1 MQALIIGSKGQLGLE
16 MQKKLKENNI
26 FFDAYTHTQLDI
38 TDMQNIEEYFVR
50 KKYSFVVNCAAY
62 TNVDKAESNYA
73 NAYAVNAKG
82 AENIAKACNKYDAD
96 LFHISTDYVFS
107 GEAIVQNGLPRP
119 YVETDKCDPQTAYG
133 KTKLIGEEL
142 IRMHHD
148 KSYILR
154 TAWLYGSG
162 SNFVKTMLRLA
173 ADRDEIRVVA
183 DQFGSPTSATDLANA
198 IISLIDTKQY
208 DTYHATCE
216 GICTWYDFA
225 KKIFELNNI
234 NIKIIPITSEE
245 FICPA
250 KRPKWSV
257 LENTN
262 LKQIGKNNFPLW
274 QDSLK
279 EYVYNFK
286 IRI

>member
-1 MQALIIGSKGQLGLE
+1 MQALVIGSKGQLGLE
-16 MQKKLKENNI
+16 IQKKLSKNHI
-26 FFDAYTHTQLDI
+26 SFDAYAHAQLDI
-38 TDMQNIEEYFVR
+38 TNRQDIEEIFAL
-50 KKYSFVVNCAAY
+50 KKYDFVVNCAAY
-62 TNVDKAESNYA
+62 TNVDKAESNYV

-82 AENIAKACNKYDAD
+82 AENIAKACHKYDVD

-107 GEAIVQNGLPRP
+107 GEAVIQKGRPRA
-119 YVETDKCDPQTAYG
+119 YVETDECDPQTVYG

-154 TAWLYGSG
+154 TAWLYGNG
-162 SNFVKTMLRLA
+162 NNFVNTMLRLA
-173 ADRDEIRVVA
+173 AERDEIRVVA
-183 DQFGSPTSATDLANA
+183 DQFGSPTSTADLANT

-225 KKIFELNNI
+225 KKIFKLKKI
-234 NIKIIPITSEE
+234 NIKVIPITSEE

-257 LENTN
+257 LENAN
-262 LKQIGKNNFPLW
+262 LKRIDKNHFRCW
-274 QDSLK
+274 QDSLE
-279 EYVYNFK
+279 EYLYNLK
-286 IRI
+286 IRT